1 MADLVLLEDVK
12 TSMAIQPSDNR
23 KDAMIEQLIP
33 AASLAVQNYA
43 ERDFGSASV
52 TETRSFEYDG
62 SGYLDIDDASDLTA
76 VSFSVPHAANFDLTV
91 DDWYGAPSR
100 RDDSPVFY
108 YIVIRGGSGLYPIS
122 PAMGFTRNLDVLAA
136 EGRYPTVSTT
146 ALVTGTWG
154 WPVVPEDVKLATL
167 WTIQDWLTKP
177 PSEGVTAEAIESYSR
192 SYGSRTGN
200 TMPALAIPNKARDI
214 LAQYQKQNV

>member
-1 MADLVLLEDVK
+1 MADLVTLADVK
-12 TSMAIQPSDNR
+12 TSMAIQASDTR
-23 KDAMIEQLIP
+23 KDAMISQVIP
-33 AASLAVQNYA
+33 AASLAVQNYT

-62 SGYLDIDDASDLTA
+62 SGYLDIDDATALTS
-76 VSFSVPHAANFDLTV
+76 VSFTVPHSSNIDLST

-100 RDDSPVFY
+100 RDDSPVFW
-108 YIVIRGGSGLYPIS
+108 YIVIRGSQWPTS
-122 PAMGFTRNLDVLAA
+122 PMMGFERNLDVLAR

-154 WPVVPEDVKLATL
+154 WPVVPQDVKLATL

-177 PSEGVTAEAIESYSR
+177 PSEGVTSEAIESFSR
-192 SYGSRTGN
+192 SYGSRSGN
-200 TMPALAIPNKARDI
+200 SMPALAIPNKARDI
-214 LAQYQKQNV
+214 LAQYQKQLV